1 MYKNLDKEFSF
12 YVLVPQF
19 CRFQFFVPIH
29 RHSLFKSD
37 PASLLLFDLETWTR
51 F

>member
-1 MYKNLDKEFSF
+1 MYKTLDKEFSF

-19 CRFQFFVPIH
+19 FRFQFLVSIH

-37 PASLLLFDLETWTR
+37 PASLMLFDLETWTR